1 MHARLP
7 RPGWSA
13 GTAPAVGPAFGQ
25 PPLARFPGWT
35 RVEWRVLAAD
45 QRPAFELAPVVTE
58 IRAAPGTAPLLR
70 EQRVERG
77 DRVDLSTARPT
88 GELWHPGAR
97 SDLRQAGQR
106 SLDPFAWVLVVLE

>member
-1 MHARLP
+1 MHAGLP

-13 GTAPAVGPAFGQ
+13 GTAPAVGPSFGL
-25 PPLARFPGWT
+25 PPLARFLGRA
-35 RVEWRVLAAD
+35 RVVWRVLAAD
-45 QRPAFELAPVVTE
+45 QGPSFELAPVVTE

-70 EQRVERG
+70 EQRVERS
-77 DRVDLSTARPT
+77 DRVDLSTARPA
-88 GELWHPGAR
+88 GELWHPGVR